1 LRWELCEPLVDEPVE
16 DTLVDTPVND
26 DGGRYETKPGCWKVD
41 PDYVQPLNDG
51 DDTEEVPCF
60 EDDAGA
66 WEFGSVIGNHE
77 HQTV

>member
-1 LRWELCEPLVDEPVE
+1 MRWELCTPLVE
-16 DTLVDTPVND
+16 TLVDN

-41 PDYVQPLNDG
+41 PTYVPSANVG
-51 DDTEEVPCF
+51 DDIEEVHCF

-77 HQTV
+77 HQTVVF